1 VLKGSRRAGL
11 KVVSTAVQMVGLKD
25 FRMADRKE
33 SMKALL
39 WGFEMVDTS
48 VVR

>member
-1 VLKGSRRAGL
+1 
-11 KVVSTAVQMVGLKD
+11 MVGLKD
-25 FRMADRKE
+25 FRMADWKA
-33 SMKALL
+33 SMMAVL